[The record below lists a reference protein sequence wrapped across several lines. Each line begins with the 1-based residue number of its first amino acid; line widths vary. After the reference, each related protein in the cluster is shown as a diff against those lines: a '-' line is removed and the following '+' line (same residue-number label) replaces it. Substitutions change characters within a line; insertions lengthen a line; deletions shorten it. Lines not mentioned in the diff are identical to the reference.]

1 MPVPRPLP
9 LSAAL
14 ATLFAAAI
22 ALPAHGQ
29 SLIELYDAAR
39 GYDAT
44 YQGARAQYDANL
56 ARAAQ
61 AKAGILPAVGLSANT
76 TATHQELSTDNLAI
90 TRGIPTQA
98 AGINATQP
106 LYRPANWATYE
117 QSKRQLDIAEDV
129 LKIAEQDLVVR
140 VSQAYFDVLSSQDSL
155 ALVRA
160 QKIGVAE
167 QLASAKRNFEV
178 GTSTITDTRE
188 AQARYD
194 LVLAQEIAA
203 ENDLQVKKIVLD
215 QLVGRTGTQPIP
227 LAAPVALPTVQPA
240 DINAWVTQA
249 DEVHPA
255 IDQARLGLE
264 VAKLEVEKAQA
275 GHKPTL
281 DAQLGYNV
289 TNNPNGTTTST
300 TTGKVRVNAAS
311 IALVFNMPLFAGYAT
326 ENRVKE
332 TLALEENSRQT
343 LESTR
348 RSVSQ
353 STRSAYLGLISGA
366 GQVKALEAAEA
377 SSQSALD
384 ANRLG
389 YQVGVRINIDVLN
402 SQAQLFQT
410 KRDLAVARYNVL
422 VGNLKLRQAN
432 GTLSADDLQ
441 AINDTLAIG
450 GRASVQSE
458 ASPNQPSAATQSPVP
473 VPPASLPSPV
483 PSAIPVVPPVIT
495 PPFNPQPP
503 VMPVPP
509 PPPEIVRPPQR

>member
-14 ATLFAAAI
+14 ATVFAAAI

-39 GYDAT
+39 GFDAT

-61 AKAGILPAVGLSANT
+61 AKAGILPAVGCRRNA
-76 TATHQELSTDNLAI
+76 TATHQELSTDTPFAN
-90 TRGIPTQA
+90 RGYPDPGRRHQRHAAALPARQLGGLGAEQA
-98 AGINATQP
+98 AA
-106 LYRPANWATYE
+106 RH
-117 QSKRQLDIAEDV
+117 REDT

-140 VSQAYFDVLSSQDSL
+140 VSQAYFDVLSAQDSL

-227 LAAPVALPTVQPA
+227 LAAPVALPAVLPA

-249 DEVHPA
+249 DDTHPA
-255 IDQARLGLE
+255 IAPGAAGPGGGQARS
-264 VAKLEVEKAQA
+264 EKAQA

-289 TNNPNGTTTST
+289 TNNPNGTTT
-300 TTGKVRVNAAS
+300 A
-311 IALVFNMPLFAGYAT
+311 P
-326 ENRVKE
+326 
-332 TLALEENSRQT
+332 
-343 LESTR
+343 
-348 RSVSQ
+348 
-353 STRSAYLGLISGA
+353 
-366 GQVKALEAAEA
+366 
-377 SSQSALD
+377 
-384 ANRLG
+384 
-389 YQVGVRINIDVLN
+389 
-402 SQAQLFQT
+402 
-410 KRDLAVARYNVL
+410 
-422 VGNLKLRQAN
+422 
-432 GTLSADDLQ
+432 
-441 AINDTLAIG
+441 
-450 GRASVQSE
+450 
-458 ASPNQPSAATQSPVP
+458 
-473 VPPASLPSPV
+473 PPATR
-483 PSAIPVVPPVIT
+483 A
-495 PPFNPQPP
+495 
-503 VMPVPP
+503 
-509 PPPEIVRPPQR
+509 